1 MVPEVDD
8 NDDCGRLRLGATTVV
23 AVVVAPVSV
32 TPVPVPVLCAPVV
45 STTLVTAGNVTVRPT
60 DADADPEVP
69 LLYGSTAPLP
79 KRRKR
84 SANTSGHGG
93 SGIRKIFPP
102 PVNGSTNSGFPYAAA
117 PAAPAAPAA
126 ASE

>member
-8 NDDCGRLRLGATTVV
+8 NDDCGRLRLGATTV
-23 AVVVAPVSV
+23 AVVAPVSV
-32 TPVPVPVLCAPVV
+32 TPVLAPPVLAPVV

-60 DADADPEVP
+60 ADADPEVP
-69 LLYGSTAPLP
+69 LLYGSTDPLP

-102 PVNGSTNSGFPYAAA
+102 PVNGSANRGFPYAAA
-117 PAAPAAPAA
+117 AAA

>member
-8 NDDCGRLRLGATTVV
+8 NDDCGRLRLGAAATTV
-23 AVVVAPVSV
+23 AVVAPVSV
-32 TPVPVPVLCAPVV
+32 VTPVPPVLSCAPVVV

-60 DADADPEVP
+60 ADADPEVP
-69 LLYGSTAPLP
+69 LLYGSTDPLP

-102 PVNGSTNSGFPYAAA
+102 PVNGSANRGFPYAAA
-117 PAAPAAPAA
+117 AAAA